1 MSETLFILNTVCE
14 VPTPCVGEL
23 GEFLE
28 GELLEQNFI
37 YSVILS
43 SNFKPIPYVSPFKC
57 IIFILILF
65 LNQTV
70 IKFIVEKRLLCPRRG
85 RKGVSLNPYLLTA
98 NQWAQ

>member
-1 MSETLFILNTVCE
+1 MFDTLLRYESQPFFKGSMIDLHISETLFILNTVCE

-43 SNFKPIPYVSPFKC
+43 SKSKPITYVSPF
-57 IIFILILF
+57 
-65 LNQTV
+65 
-70 IKFIVEKRLLCPRRG
+70 
-85 RKGVSLNPYLLTA
+85 
-98 NQWAQ
+98 